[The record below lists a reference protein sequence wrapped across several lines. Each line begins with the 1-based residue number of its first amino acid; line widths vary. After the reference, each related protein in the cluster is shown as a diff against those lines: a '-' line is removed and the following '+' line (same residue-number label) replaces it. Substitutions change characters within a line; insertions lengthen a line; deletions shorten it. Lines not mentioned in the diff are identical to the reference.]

1 MYDYDELSL
10 PASNTHFSDH
20 LDDTGADSYNLDFK
34 DKDGLTVGNLRI
46 WPEEFYSR
54 RVVGVSLRS
63 PSLARQ
69 EDKQTSN
76 CPVRICEQKSV

>member
-20 LDDTGADSYNLDFK
+20 PDDTGTDSYNLYFK
-34 DKDGLTVGNLRI
+34 DKEGLTVGNLRI